1 MALNLADLFE
11 HAVDAAPEKV
21 SVQVGDRKVTYAEL
35 ERESNK
41 LAHYLAGQ
49 GIGKGDHVGLY
60 SKNSVEHVI
69 ALLAILKI
77 RAVAI
82 NVNYRYV
89 AGELEYLFDNA
100 DLKALV
106 HDRVYAPLVAEVSP
120 KLEGL
125 KTFVA
130 VPNPL
135 EPHDESDLSPFGGV
149 TLEEAQTGQSDARDF
164 GERSPDDIH
173 VIYTGGTTGFPKG
186 VMWRHEDFWRVL
198 GGGIDFMTGVPL
210 EEYDQSKQAAGGG
223 LITLPLSPLM
233 HGGAQASLL
242 MHLFAG
248 QVTILEPKF
257 DPVRTW
263 EIVDREKVQMM
274 FMTGDAMA
282 VPLIDA
288 YEAGPGNGQ
297 SFDGQSLFAIASSAA
312 IFSKSV
318 KERWMRAF
326 PNAVFTDSIG
336 STETGFQ
343 GTGLQDASA
352 LSTDGP
358 VVTAGAHTAVIG
370 DDGHPLDLAADVG
383 QIGRTARKGH
393 VPVGY
398 YKDPEKS
405 AKTFVE
411 IDGTRYAIPGDYA
424 RIETDNR
431 LTLLGRGSNCI
442 NTGGEKV
449 YPEEVEAAIKAH
461 PDVYDTL
468 VVGIPDE
475 RYGQAVAAVVQP
487 RPGATIEL
495 EGLRTFLRAHLSGYK
510 LPRALTIVDAVPR
523 NATGKAQYPK
533 AKEIA
538 LATQATAAEQDPE
551 GAKA

>member
-1 MALNLADLFE
+1 VALNIADLFE
-11 HAVDAAPEKV
+11 HAVDAVPDKPA
-21 SVQVGDRKVTYAEL
+21 VQVGDDVITFAALEAEA
-35 ERESNK
+35 NK
-41 LAHYLAGQ
+41 LAHFLQSQ
-49 GIGKGDHVGLY
+49 GIGAGDHVGLY
-60 SKNSVEHVI
+60 AKNSIEHVI
-69 ALLAILKI
+69 ALIAILKA

-100 DLKALV
+100 DLVAVV
-106 HDRVYAPLVAEVSP
+106 HDRVYAPLVAEVAP
-120 KLEGL
+120 KFP
-125 KTFVA
+125 KITTYVA
-130 VPNPL
+130 VPNPM
-135 EPHDESDLSPFGGV
+135 EPDDASDLSSFGGV
-149 TLEEAQTGQSDARDF
+149 TLAEATAGQSEARDF

-173 VIYTGGTTGFPKG
+173 IIYTGGTTGFPKG

-198 GGGIDFMTGVPL
+198 GGGIDFMTGEPL
-210 EEYDQSKQAAGGG
+210 EEYDQSKKAHDDA

-263 EIVDREKVQMM
+263 ELVDKYGVQMM

-288 YEAGPGNGQ
+288 YEAGGY
-297 SFDGQSLFAIASSAA
+297 DGQTLFAIASSAA

-318 KERWMRAF
+318 KERWMKAF

-336 STETGFQ
+336 SSEAGFQ

-358 VVTAGAHTAVIG
+358 VISIPRTTAVI
-370 DDGHPLDLAADVG
+370 DDDNKLLDPVTDVG
-383 QIGRTARKGH
+383 KIGRTARSGNI
-393 VPVGY
+393 PVAY

-405 AKTFVE
+405 AKTFVTIE
-411 IDGTRYAIPGDYA
+411 GVRYSIPGDYA
-424 RIETDNR
+424 RIEEGNR
-431 LTLLGRGSNCI
+431 LTLLGRGSNCV

-449 YPEEVEAAIKAH
+449 YPEEVEQAIKAH
-461 PDVYDTL
+461 PAVYDAL
-468 VVGIPDE
+468 VIGLPDE
-475 RYGQAVAAVVQP
+475 KFGQCVAAVVQL
-487 RPGATIEL
+487 RDGEQLSL
-495 EGLRTFLRAHLSGYK
+495 EDLREFLRTSLSGYK
-510 LPRALTIVDAVPR
+510 LPRALTVVAEVPR
-523 NATGKAQYPK
+523 NATGKAQYPA
-533 AKEIA
+533 AKEMA
-538 LATQATAAEQDPE
+538 LADRVTL
-551 GAKA
+551 